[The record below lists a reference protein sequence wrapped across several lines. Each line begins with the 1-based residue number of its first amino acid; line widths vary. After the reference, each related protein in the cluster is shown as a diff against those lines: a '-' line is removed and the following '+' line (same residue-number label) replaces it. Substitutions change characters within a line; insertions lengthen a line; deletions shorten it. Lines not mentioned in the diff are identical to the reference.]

1 MLLDGKGG
9 EFLDFY
15 YEYVSKIYNRE
26 IPLAKIAN
34 KARVKQSIDD
44 YKVHITKTTKAGSL
58 MSRQAHMELLMRAG
72 KKPGLGDTIY
82 YVNNGEKKSH
92 GDVQKKTT
100 KMTKKQIEDYT
111 NIHGSIPPEMLSK
124 SDVILNC
131 YLIDEKEIENNPDLL
146 GEYNVPRYLAAF
158 NKRIEPLLVV
168 YSPEIRKDIL
178 IEDPKDQPIFTK
190 SQTVMGR
197 GYPMKEKDQ
206 DLLDEVL
213 TLSDMEVTFWQ
224 SVGIDPYYMYI
235 DNTLELVDKERIENN
250 KKVMM
255 ENKVRL
261 SVDDDDLYEFDED
274 GDLMSLVFD

>member
-1 MLLDGKGG
+1 MLLDGKGS

-15 YEYVSKIYNRE
+15 YEYVNKIFNKQ

-44 YKVHITKTTKAGSL
+44 YKVHITKTTKSGSL
-58 MSRQAHMELLMRAG
+58 MSRQAHMELLIKAG
-72 KKPGLGDTIY
+72 KNPGLGDTIY

-100 KMTKKQIEDYT
+100 KMTKKQIADYMEL
-111 NIHGSIPPEMLSK
+111 HGEFPPESLAK
-124 SDVILNC
+124 TEIILNC

-146 GEYNVPRYLAAF
+146 GEYNVARTLAAF

-190 SQTVMGR
+190 SQTELGR
-197 GYPMKEKDQ
+197 GFPMKEKDQ
-206 DLLDEVL
+206 DNLDEVL
-213 TLSDMEVTFWQ
+213 TLSDMEINFWQ
-224 SVGIDPYYMYI
+224 SVGINPYYMYI
-235 DNTLELVDKERIENN
+235 DDTINLVDESRVNYNN
-250 KKVMM
+250 KLMIETKRVEKVD
-255 ENKVRL
+255 E
-261 SVDDDDLYEFDED
+261 DDIFEYDVD
-274 GDLMSLVFD
+274 GDLMSLSFD